1 MICFCLWTF
10 VLVVITGIHNAW
22 YMFFFLNL
30 KPKDRNRSHNL
41 NSLPWLLKL
50 QSLICLFCLIGRFD
64 LIGGIGSW
72 MKSYQASMCAMKKVQ
87 STTVSKPPWRRI
99 QIRGLIK
106 YTHFRKSFNPLFFP
120 RARRKVLRLKCIETT
135 FLLKKVHYQIFS

>member
-1 MICFCLWTF
+1 MPDLW
-10 VLVVITGIHNAW
+10 G
-22 YMFFFLNL
+22 FFLNL

-50 QSLICLFCLIGRFD
+50 QSLICLSCLIGRFD

-87 STTVSKPPWRRI
+87 STTVSKPPWRYARRI
-99 QIRGLIK
+99 QIRGLMK
-106 YTHFRKSFNPLFFP
+106 YTPDFLTLYHFMFNFMSSLVTWDVVIL
-120 RARRKVLRLKCIETT
+120 VLIILKTHVWLRD
-135 FLLKKVHYQIFS
+135 F